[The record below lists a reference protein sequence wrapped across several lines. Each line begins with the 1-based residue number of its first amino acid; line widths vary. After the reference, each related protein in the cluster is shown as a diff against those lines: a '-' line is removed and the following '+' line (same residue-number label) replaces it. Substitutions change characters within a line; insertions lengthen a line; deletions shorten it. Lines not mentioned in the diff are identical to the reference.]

1 MSCASTAKARSVSED
16 KSTGRGVDT
25 STQAAADLRR
35 ASRGTDYPRA
45 RQLDFFIAPL
55 ADLNWRDQRDTMER
69 PFFALSKSRKTPI
82 VYTSPKG
89 DVTVEVSPNVKY
101 GMATI
106 WDFDVLI
113 WAASQV
119 NAMIERG
126 ESAKLDELQR
136 TKTLYFQPADLLRAI
151 DRNTGGKDREELRA
165 ALDRLASTYV
175 KTNIR
180 QHHQGRRRDGG
191 FTWIDAWDEETD
203 TQTGHSRGMSITLSQ
218 WFLMGVL
225 NQGMLLAMD
234 ADYFRLTGG
243 YQRWLYRIA
252 RKHAH
257 GTPEGW
263 TFTLTT
269 LHQKSGSDQA
279 KAHFKRDLKRVVE
292 KGPIL
297 GYGLEWIEGEKRE
310 EPKLRIYPLADSER
324 IQQLVTVHARRRRT
338 READAALLDEPGRF
352 AELIHPAKLEFLK
365 EQHPGV
371 DLAELFGRFVLWNRK
386 RGAEPR
392 DVLAAFSGFI
402 REHQHRQRQTR

>member
-1 MSCASTAKARSVSED
+1 MTD
-16 KSTGRGVDT
+16 GKSAIRRIDV
-25 STQAAADLRR
+25 AD
-35 ASRGTDYPRA
+35 AGGSTDYPRA
-45 RQLDFFIAPL
+45 RQLDFFIAPM
-55 ADLNWRDQRDTMER
+55 ADLTLRDQRDTMER

-126 ESAKLDELQR
+126 DRAKLDELQR

-180 QHHQGRRRDGG
+180 MHHQGRRRDGG
-191 FTWIDAWDEETD
+191 FSWLDAWDEETD

-225 NQGMLLAMD
+225 DQGMLLAMD

-243 YQRWLYRIA
+243 YERWLYRIA

-257 GTPEGW
+257 GSPEGW

-279 KAHFKRDLKRVVE
+279 KAHFKRDLKRVIAR
-292 KGPIL
+292 GPIL
-297 GYGLEWIEGEKRE
+297 GYGLEWIENDNRAKGEKRE
-310 EPKLRIYPLADSER
+310 EPRLRVYPLPESEK
-324 IQQLVTVHARRRRT
+324 IQQLATAHASKRRKKET
-338 READAALLDEPGRF
+338 EAALLAEPARF
-352 AELIHPAKLEFLK
+352 AELINPAKLRALME
-365 EQHPGV
+365 EHPGV
-371 DLAELFGRFVLWNRK
+371 DLHEMFRRFVVWNSR
-386 RGAEPR
+386 RGTQPR
-392 DVLAAFSGFI
+392 NVLPAFSGFI
-402 REHQHRQRQTR
+402 REHQNRQRGRAIPD

>member
-1 MSCASTAKARSVSED
+1 MSMPL
-16 KSTGRGVDT
+16 GVDV
-25 STQAAADLRR
+25 SGP
-35 ASRGTDYPRA
+35 SRVTDYPRA

-55 ADLNWRDQRDTMER
+55 ADMTLRDQRDTMER

-126 ESAKLDELQR
+126 DRAKLDELQR
-136 TKTLYFQPADLLRAI
+136 TKTLYLQPADLLRAI

-191 FTWIDAWDEETD
+191 FTWLDGWDEETD
-203 TQTGHSRGMSITLSQ
+203 TKTGHSRGMSITLSQ
-218 WFLMGVL
+218 WFLMGIL

-243 YQRWLYRIA
+243 YERWLHRIA

-257 GTPEGW
+257 GSPEGW

-269 LHQKSGSDQA
+269 LHPFRGPCPQSGP
-279 KAHFKRDLKRVVE
+279 E
-292 KGPIL
+292 
-297 GYGLEWIEGEKRE
+297 
-310 EPKLRIYPLADSER
+310 
-324 IQQLVTVHARRRRT
+324 
-338 READAALLDEPGRF
+338 LLLTSIAPHHE
-352 AELIHPAKLEFLK
+352 
-365 EQHPGV
+365 
-371 DLAELFGRFVLWNRK
+371 
-386 RGAEPR
+386 
-392 DVLAAFSGFI
+392 
-402 REHQHRQRQTR
+402 

>member
-1 MSCASTAKARSVSED
+1 MAKARLVTD
-16 KSTGRGVDT
+16 NTSTRRRVDT
-25 STQAAADLRR
+25 SNALEVDVTST
-35 ASRGTDYPRA
+35 SRSTNYPRA
-45 RQLDFFIAPL
+45 RQLDFFMAPL
-55 ADLNWRDQRDTMER
+55 ADMTLRDQRDTMER

-126 ESAKLDELQR
+126 DRAKLDELER
-136 TKTLYFQPADLLRAI
+136 TKTLYLQPADLLRAI
-151 DRNTGGKDREELRA
+151 DRHTGGKDREELRA

-180 QHHQGRRRDGG
+180 QHHQSRRRDGG
-191 FTWIDAWDEETD
+191 FTWLDGWDEETD

-243 YQRWLYRIA
+243 YERWLYRIA

-257 GTPEGW
+257 GSPEGW

-269 LHQKSGSDQA
+269 LHQKSGSDQP
-279 KAHFKRDLKRVVE
+279 KAHFKRDLKRVIAR
-292 KGPIL
+292 GPIL
-297 GYGLEWIEGEKRE
+297 GYGLEWTEGEKRE
-310 EPKLRIYPLADSER
+310 EPRLRVYPLPESEK
-324 IQQLVTVHARRRRT
+324 IQRLASVHAGRRRVKET
-338 READAALLDEPGRF
+338 DAALMADPSRF
-352 AELIHPAKLEFLK
+352 AELIHPEKLRFLMS
-365 EQHPGV
+365 QHPGV
-371 DLAELFGRFVLWNRK
+371 DLQEMFGRFVLWNSK
-386 RGAEPR
+386 RGTQPR

-402 REHQHRQRQTR
+402 REHQSRQRTGS

>member
-1 MSCASTAKARSVSED
+1 MCCASTVRARSVTKPKSTVRHVDMSSSMSED
-16 KSTGRGVDT
+16 VSN
-25 STQAAADLRR
+25 
-35 ASRGTDYPRA
+35 ASRSTDYPRA

-55 ADLNWRDQRDTMER
+55 TDLTLRDQRDTMER

-119 NAMIERG
+119 NAMIERADR
-126 ESAKLDELQR
+126 AKLDELQR
-136 TKTLYFQPADLLRAI
+136 TKTLYFQPADMLRAI

-180 QHHQGRRRDGG
+180 QQHQNRRRDGG
-191 FTWIDAWDEETD
+191 FTWLDAWDEETD
-203 TQTGHSRGMSITLSQ
+203 TRSGHSRGMSITLSQ
-218 WFLMGVL
+218 WFLAGIL

-243 YQRWLYRIA
+243 YERWLYRIA

-269 LHQKSGSDQA
+269 LHEKSGSDQP
-279 KAHFKRDLKRVVE
+279 KAHFKRDLKRVIAR
-292 KGPIL
+292 GPIL
-297 GYGLEWIEGEKRE
+297 GYGLEWTEGEKKE
-310 EPKLRIYPLADSER
+310 EPRLRVYPLAESEK
-324 IQQLVTVHARRRRT
+324 IQQLASVHAQRRRVK
-338 READAALLDEPGRF
+338 ESDAALVADPTRF
-352 AELIHPAKLEFLK
+352 AELIHPEKLRFLMT
-365 EQHPGV
+365 QHPGI
-371 DLAELFGRFVLWNRK
+371 DLNEMFGRFVLWNTK
-386 RGAEPR
+386 KGTQPR
-392 DVLAAFSGFI
+392 DLLAAFSGFI
-402 REHQHRQRQTR
+402 RQHQSRQRALG